1 MRILE
6 REKLVFLLVL
16 FLVLPFNSSA
26 HAGDFF
32 EIKVEPSNA
41 SEADSLTLLMN
52 RSVITHAEIRATETP
67 ENAWYKI
74 DVFRTPFS
82 SAEAGEG
89 KAVKF
94 LNLECRNK
102 KAVSELKKAIMGK
115 TELVDVLQSCRV
127 GE

>member
-1 MRILE
+1 MRNLKKE
-6 REKLVFLLVL
+6 SLVL
-16 FLVLPFNSSA
+16 LFVLLIIFSFISSVY
-26 HAGDFF
+26 AGDFF

-41 SEADSLTLLMN
+41 SEADSLTLLIN

-74 DVFRTPFS
+74 DVYRMPFS

-102 KAVSELKKAIMGK
+102 KSVTEVKSAIMGK

>member
-1 MRILE
+1 MHFIKK
-6 REKLVFLLVL
+6 EKLVFLFVL
-16 FLVLPFNSSA
+16 LMDFLFASSSV
-26 HAGDFF
+26 AGDFF

-41 SEADSLTLLMN
+41 SEADSLTLLIN

-74 DVFRTPFS
+74 DVYRTPFS

-102 KAVSELKKAIMGK
+102 KSVAEVKNAIMGK